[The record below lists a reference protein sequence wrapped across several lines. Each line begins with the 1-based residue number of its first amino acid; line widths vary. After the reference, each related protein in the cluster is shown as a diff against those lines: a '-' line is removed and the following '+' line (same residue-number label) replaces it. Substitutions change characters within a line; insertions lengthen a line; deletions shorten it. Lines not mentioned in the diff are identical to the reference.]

1 MKRILALLMAVV
13 FLFSFFTGCTSTKG
27 DKKTTVDSTTKT
39 ETKTETQKEETKASE
54 EKILLMALPE
64 PTGDKFSGMWGDY
77 GGAARCMMFRRLLM
91 TDKDLKPIYN
101 DLASSHKVSDD
112 GLTFTFTIRD
122 DVKWHDGV
130 AFTPEDVIWS
140 IHMALKS
147 TQISSIFANNF
158 RKILGAMDYVEGKA
172 DSVKGITQSGNDI
185 IIKMTEPS
193 STFLLTMAQWPPY
206 PKHLLE
212 QEPPETLH
220 IAKFW
225 EKPVGNGPYKVTQFI
240 PGEYAILER
249 FDDFYGEKPKI
260 QKVKLGNIGE
270 GDYVT
275 KAQAN
280 ELDYFMTRSLEIVE
294 EVLKNPN
301 YKAHPVD
308 ILYLRYL
315 NFNMTGYGGK
325 GDSLIADK
333 RVREAILYA
342 IDRESITNQ
351 LFPEQGAV
359 LHSMVP
365 TGMPEFNKDVK
376 KYEYNPEKAKEL
388 LKEANFDFSK
398 PLRITYYY
406 NDQQTQDL
414 MDAIV
419 YYLGEVGIKVE
430 HFLVQGDIT
439 SALYDKKEYDMCYAG
454 FAPTCYEEIYA
465 IFKSDDQTYIKLR
478 PSTPNKF
485 DPLIDELVKTTDL
498 AKQTEIIK
506 KLQLVENEYMWNAL
520 LFSLRNYVLVNES
533 RLIRPGDYGHEWTNY
548 DRSIEKWELK

>member
-1 MKRILALLMAVV
+1 MVMV
-13 FLFSFFTGCTSTKG
+13 FLLTAIAGCSSAKVDQSTTVEATTKVETEQT
-27 DKKTTVDSTTKT
+27 KTTPVEEK
-39 ETKTETQKEETKASE
+39 KEE

-77 GGAARCMMFRRLLM
+77 GGAPRCMLFRRLLM
-91 TDKDLKPIYN
+91 LDKDLKPVYN

-112 GLTFTFTIRD
+112 GLTYTFTIRT

-130 AFTPEDVIWS
+130 PFTPEDVIWS

-147 TQISSIFANNF
+147 TQISSIFSNNF
-158 RKILGAMDYVEGKA
+158 RKIVGAMDYVDGKA
-172 DSVKGITQSGNDI
+172 DSISGITQSGNDI
-185 IIKMTEPS
+185 IIKLVEPS
-193 STFLLTMAQWPPY
+193 STFLLTMANWPPY

-212 QEPPETLH
+212 NEPPETLH

-225 EKPVGNGPYKVTQFI
+225 EKPIGNGPYKLTQFI

-249 FDDFYGEKPKI
+249 FEDFYGEKPKI

-270 GDYVT
+270 GDYIT

-280 ELDYFMTRSLEIVE
+280 ELDYFMTRSLEIVN

-301 YKAHPVD
+301 YKANAVD
-308 ILYLRYL
+308 ILYLRYF
-315 NFNMTGYGGK
+315 NFNLTGYGDNNGT
-325 GDSLIADK
+325 LVTDK

-342 IDRESITNQ
+342 LDRETITNQ
-351 LFPEQGAV
+351 LFPGQGAV

-365 TGMPEFNKDVK
+365 TAMPEFNNNVK
-376 KYEYNPEKAKEL
+376 KYDYNPEKAKQL

-398 PLRITYYY
+398 PLRIAYYY
-406 NDQQTQDL
+406 NDQQTLDL

-439 SALYDKKEYDMCYAG
+439 SALYDKREYDMAYVG

-465 IFKSDDQTYIKLR
+465 IFKSDDPTYIKLR
-478 PSTPNKF
+478 PSTPNNF
-485 DPLIDELVKTTDL
+485 DPLIDELVKTTDP

-506 KLQLVENEYMWNAL
+506 KLQLVENEYIWNAM
-520 LFSLRNYVLVNES
+520 LFSLKNYVLVNES
-533 RLIRPGDYGHEWTNY
+533 RLIRPGDFGHEWTNY